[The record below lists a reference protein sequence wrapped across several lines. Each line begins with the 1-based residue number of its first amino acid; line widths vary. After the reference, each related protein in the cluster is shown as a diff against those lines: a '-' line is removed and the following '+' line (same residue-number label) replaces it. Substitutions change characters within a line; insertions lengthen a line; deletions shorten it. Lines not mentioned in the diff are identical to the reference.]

1 VTDAARPEDQDP
13 PVPSLAT
20 DTNAA
25 GRVFISYAS
34 QDAAVASSL
43 CAAIEASGVPC
54 WIAPRDV
61 RPGET
66 YAAAIVNAINDSQ
79 ILVLVLSRHA
89 IDSPHVLR
97 EVERASSKRRPVLSI
112 RMDATELPPE
122 LEYFLSANQWL
133 DASGGPIENVLPALL
148 ETVRAPKRV
157 TSAQD
162 ATGAVGSAWRPSATP
177 APLSSPARS
186 SARRSRG
193 LLAVALAA
201 LTVALGYVV
210 MDKVW
215 LSKRAVARQTAVAPA
230 VAEKSVAVLPF
241 VNMSDDKSNEY
252 FSDGLSEELI
262 GLLTKIPELKVPAR
276 TSSFYFKGKQATI
289 AEIAKALGVA
299 HVLEGSVRKSGDTL
313 RITAQLI
320 RADDGYDMWSQT
332 YDRKLDDI
340 FKVQDEI
347 SAAVVKALK
356 LTLLEGG
363 MPKAKPVANQ
373 EAYALF
379 LQSRSLHYR
388 GTYADVQKAILYAE
402 RAVKLDPDFA
412 PAWAAIA
419 DSLVYEYGSYGGS
432 HQEVRARAFAA
443 AETALRLDPNLSDG
457 HLAMAR
463 VLGELDW
470 NWAAAD
476 RELQAALALDP
487 NNVLALEI
495 SSSYALYR
503 GRNEEA
509 LRLAQRA
516 ATLDAA
522 SVDAYS
528 AIGDVHFASGRFAE
542 AESAY
547 RKGTELNPTRAGLH
561 LSLGTALLAR
571 GEPAQALGV
580 MQQETDAGIQPYG
593 LALAFDALGRRGDAD
608 RALAVLETKYADS
621 NAAAIASVYACRK
634 ESDKAFAWLDR
645 AYQQRDGGLAAF
657 KFDPCAK
664 NLRADPRFKTLLD
677 QLNLPL

>member
-1 VTDAARPEDQDP
+1 MTDAHRLDEQHR
-13 PVPSLAT
+13 PVPDLAT
-20 DTNAA
+20 NTGAA

-34 QDAAVASSL
+34 QDGAIASQL
-43 CAAIEASGVPC
+43 CATLEASGVSC

-61 RPGET
+61 RPGES
-66 YAAAIVNAINDSQ
+66 YAAAIVNAINDSRM
-79 ILVLVLSRHA
+79 LVLILSRHA

-112 RMDATELPPE
+112 RLDGSALPPE

-133 DASGGPIENVLPALL
+133 DASAGALENIVPALL
-148 ETVRAPKRV
+148 AAVRAAERDPGVR
-157 TSAQD
+157 
-162 ATGAVGSAWRPSATP
+162 ATP
-177 APLSSPARS
+177 GLISAAEARPIPSLPGRS
-186 SARRSRG
+186 SARRGRG
-193 LLAVALAA
+193 ALMVSLVAIV
-201 LTVALGYVV
+201 VALGYFVT
-210 MDKVW
+210 DKIW
-215 LSKRAVARQTAVAPA
+215 FSRRGVAPPVVAAA
-230 VAEKSVAVLPF
+230 VPEKSVAVLPF
-241 VNMSDDKSNEY
+241 VNMSEDKNNEY

-262 GLLTKIPELKVPAR
+262 GLLTRIPELKVPAR
-276 TSSFYFKGKQATI
+276 TSSFYFKGKQVTI
-289 AEIAKALGVA
+289 SEIAKALGVA
-299 HVLEGSVRKSGDTL
+299 HILEGSVRKSGDTL

-379 LQSRSLHYR
+379 LQSRALHYR
-388 GTYADVQKAILYAE
+388 GTHADVETAILYAQ
-402 RAVKLDPDFA
+402 RAVQLDPGFA

-419 DSLVYEYGSYGGS
+419 DSLVYEYGTYGGPYT
-432 HQEVRARAFAA
+432 EVRSRAFAA
-443 AETALRLDPNLSDG
+443 AQTALRLDPNLSDA

-470 NWAAAD
+470 NWPAAD
-476 RELQAALALDP
+476 DELQTARALDP

-495 SSSYALYR
+495 SSSYALLR
-503 GRNEEA
+503 GRNDEA
-509 LRLAQRA
+509 LQLAQKA
-516 ATLDAA
+516 ATLDAVG
-522 SVDAYS
+522 VDAYS
-528 AIGDVHFASGRFAE
+528 AIGDVHFASSHFAD

-547 RKGTELNPTRAGLH
+547 RKGSELNPTRAGLH
-561 LSLGTALLAR
+561 LALGTALLAR
-571 GEPAQALGV
+571 GEAAQALAV
-580 MQQETDAGIQPYG
+580 MQQETDEAMRAYG
-593 LALAFDALGRRGDAD
+593 LTLAFDALGRRSDAD
-608 RALAVLETKYADS
+608 RTLATLQTNFAAS

-634 ESDKAFAWLDR
+634 QLDKAFAWLDR
-645 AYQQRDGGLAAF
+645 AYQQRDGGLAGF

-664 NLRADPRFKTLLD
+664 NLRPDPRFKTLLGK
-677 QLNLPL
+677 LNLPDRPGT